1 MNQRIFNMKSNALV
15 PELYVS
21 NYNSSINFYTKILGF
36 KIAYQR
42 KEEGVCISLPWK
54 GSNYD

>member
-1 MNQRIFNMKSNALV
+1 MKSNALV